1 MQKTIFALSHHL
13 SQWRRFVLAV
23 EEGYQLTIYDYTN
36 DLSTRDLLEKMVQ
49 QASCGLLARFKEQ
62 LVEWDR
68 RFLAATRR
76 VKRPLIPALEGEHLG
91 WWWYRIPKTSGREL
105 EEDLRQLGFL

>member
-1 MQKTIFALSHHL
+1 MNFPQLL

-49 QASCGLLARFKEQ
+49 QAPCGLLSRLKAQ
-62 LVEWDR
+62 LAEWDR

-76 VKRPLIPALEGEHLG
+76 VKRPLLPALEGEPLD
-91 WWWYRIPKTSGREL
+91 WWWYRVPKKPGREL
-105 EEDLRQLGFL
+105 LEDLRQEGLWET